1 MKTGMEKFMNLA
13 EFKRKLMTDPHSRD
27 AEFLAAC
34 KKDEEFARLAADSA
48 AFEDK
53 LQRALQV
60 PVSEK
65 LAEEILKRQRL
76 ETSSSR
82 RRMPVF
88 LAAATALMLAVG
100 VSVFVMFDSDTS
112 GHHDLAEYL
121 AWHWELDGPSA
132 MTTSHHQPSD
142 AEQIQRVFGELGV
155 HVDHHLMDSIRLA
168 KFCPTPDGAGAH
180 VILETADGPVTMFYM
195 PRSQAPDAPRLVEL
209 PDGMEG
215 WLINLERG
223 SMALIAETNRD
234 TRELADEIQRKLS
247 FTPGMN
253 L

>member
-1 MKTGMEKFMNLA
+1 MAGMEMSMKLA
-13 EFKRKLMTDPHSRD
+13 EFKRRLMTDPQSRD
-27 AEFLAAC
+27 PEFLAAK

-48 AFEDK
+48 EFENK
-53 LQRALQV
+53 LQSALQV
-60 PVSEK
+60 PVPDQ
-65 LAEEILKRQRL
+65 LAEDILLRQSM

-82 RRMPVF
+82 RKMPVF
-88 LAAATALMLAVG
+88 LAAAAALVLAVG
-100 VSVFVMFDSDTS
+100 VSLFVMLDSDTT

-132 MTTSHHQPSD
+132 VTTSHHQPSE

-155 HVDHHLMDSIRLA
+155 HVDHELMNSIRLA
-168 KFCPTPDGAGAH
+168 KFCPTPDGSGAH
-180 VILETADGPVTMFYM
+180 VVLETDDGPVTMFYM
-195 PRSQAPDAPRLVEL
+195 PRSQAPDAPRRVEL

-223 SMALIAETNRD
+223 SMALIADTSRD
-234 TRELADEIQRKLS
+234 TRQLADEIQRALS